1 MVKSFQHC
9 NGSVF
14 LSGTPQDMQ
23 GHHFSGAGAKE
34 ERSNSAKQNGKVL
47 ILEFKLFSSEAARQ
61 VSDGSTPQQTAGQQ
75 PPSIHQQRQLST
87 NHTPGWGEAPPLFTC
102 AIERIKTELKP
113 PHIHSAHSLALF
125 SFFLGGPPCLARRFN
140 IEQHISSKP
149 EQNPA
154 WSWKPQEQN
163 NARVREHLQAR
174 RVLRLCQV

>member
-1 MVKSFQHC
+1 MWSNRFNIVMGQC
-9 NGSVF
+9 
-14 LSGTPQDMQ
+14 
-23 GHHFSGAGAKE
+23 FSLVRHKTCRDTTLAGWCQRRAQQLRE
-34 ERSNSAKQNGKVL
+34 ADGKVF
-47 ILEFKLFSSEAARQ
+47 ILEFQLFSSETARQ

-125 SFFLGGPPCLARRFN
+125 SFFWGGPPCLARRFN